1 MSHLCHVRTPPW
13 RHLTPGCFMAAAHRW
28 LAASVCM
35 FEGALDST
43 TLHFSLVLSE
53 ELVKLQP
60 GRKKTKPDHTRSIK
74 PPGNVQSRR
83 AAFERDRTPLI
94 NTSLSRLER
103 VRLTCLCVAGSLCV
117 SGEQGGRA
125 ASLFSLSHSFGPS
138 GFIEQLKRSLNPP
151 SEPTRLSREVVP
163 GIPWSWPLP
172 SPPHLYF
179 SVLSNPTQL
188 NVFFNM
194 LLRRWTSCRYRHRAI
209 WMQAG
214 FKTYF
219 RCDIWQRCLENQDK
233 PVQLWDAPTVLNQP
247 LLHEQRSCVRSHTL
261 HGFPERAED
270 RNVRKWSKILQSLVD
285 WYCFHC
291 YLAPLWVTLRNRSG
305 ARWHNAQLSLQI
317 HCLTHNQRRC
327 NPRVKTPVSLTFTM
341 PCKLKSC
348 NPRTELFIQFLRPD
362 EESEPF

>member
-1 MSHLCHVRTPPW
+1 MDLRLLTRLRLKIAVYIEPPPSSSARRPDVILHPGVLWPQHTADLPPLFACLKEPSIAQHSTSHSCCR
-13 RHLTPGCFMAAAHRW
+13 R
-28 LAASVCM
+28 S
-35 FEGALDST
+35 
-43 TLHFSLVLSE
+43 SLNCSQE
-53 ELVKLQP
+53 E
-60 GRKKTKPDHTRSIK
+60 KKTKPDHTRSIK
-74 PPGNVQSRR
+74 PPGDVQSRR

-291 YLAPLWVTLRNRSG
+291 YLAPPLDGR
-305 ARWHNAQLSLQI
+305 
-317 HCLTHNQRRC
+317 THNS
-327 NPRVKTPVSLTFTM
+327 VSDSL
-341 PCKLKSC
+341 S
-348 NPRTELFIQFLRPD
+348 D
-362 EESEPF
+362 S